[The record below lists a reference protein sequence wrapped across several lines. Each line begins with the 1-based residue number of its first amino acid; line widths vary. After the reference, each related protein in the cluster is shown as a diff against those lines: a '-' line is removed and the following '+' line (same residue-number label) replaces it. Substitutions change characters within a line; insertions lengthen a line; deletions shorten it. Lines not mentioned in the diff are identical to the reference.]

1 MIFKSKFFRQIEK
14 LNYLWNL
21 TRTFNDTAL
30 IWAAMEG
37 HKEIVE
43 LLISQEGI
51 DINIQDIL
59 NQKHSYNSNL
69 TFFIQLKI

>member
-1 MIFKSKFFRQIEK
+1 MEFKSNFFHSIEN

-21 TRTFNDTAL
+21 TRTFNYTAL
-30 IWAAMEG
+30 IWAVFKG
-37 HKEIVE
+37 DKEIVE

-59 NQKHSYNSNL
+59 DQKHS
-69 TFFIQLKI
+69 

>member
-1 MIFKSKFFRQIEK
+1 MKFKSNFFDYIEK

-21 TRTFNDTAL
+21 TRTFNNTAL
-30 IWAAMEG
+30 IYAARYG

-59 NQKHSYNSNL
+59 NQKHS
-69 TFFIQLKI
+69 